1 MSILGKITSAS
12 KQLIAD
18 YQVILDCLQYKYIYD
33 NQKEL
38 IKTVHQIK
46 ENVFN
51 FFFQL
56 LGKSPG
62 WI

>member
-1 MSILGKITSAS
+1 MSILGKLTSTS

-33 NQKEL
+33 KQKEL

-46 ENVFN
+46 ENIFTSFSN
-51 FFFQL
+51 F
-56 LGKSPG
+56 
-62 WI
+62 

>member
-1 MSILGKITSAS
+1 MSILGKITS

-18 YQVILDCLQYKYIYD
+18 FQVILYCLQYKYIYD

-46 ENVFN
+46 ENIITSFSK
-51 FFFQL
+51 L